1 MARVLTEIQGIRAT
15 SIGFSPSKKRQI
27 TVVFFF
33 FLPGDDEMTRA
44 TTGIQEIIAP
54 PLDSLRK
61 RQKLGF
67 CTIQWNEV
75 PSIEQF
81 S

>member
-44 TTGIQEIIAP
+44 TTGIQEIIA
-54 PLDSLRK
+54 SAI
-61 RQKLGF
+61 GF
-67 CTIQWNEV
+67 STKKAEARVLYNSME
-75 PSIEQF
+75 
-81 S
+81 